1 MTLPNEM
8 DLPIH
13 DAERITGPERLSV
26 EAEKCFI
33 HPAQI
38 DPYQIKPASIGT
50 TKQELEPRCEPPFL
64 HCRGREYTLEEIA
77 KEHGPLQNA
86 DMVLTRVMNSHFLAG
101 YITAND
107 VARAFLRSTEPY
119 FFPHQHGT
127 TLQFKIDFEQ
137 DESDTAT
144 RWTTD
149 YCIKKWFGDAAY
161 AWNALHHIN
170 PEMPERDWR
179 IMWRRKASFLR
190 RMFQLTNDTDLG
202 QYFWDEEGIGAQFA
216 DAVIRAMFR
225 CPRDNNH
232 LWAELYWRAELLNEL
247 KESPHE
253 RHGFVEAFMQGSLD
267 GWDVVW
273 PDDEDEGW
281 IPGVQAIKASVML
294 SDGDEA

>member
-1 MTLPNEM
+1 
-8 DLPIH
+8 
-13 DAERITGPERLSV
+13 
-26 EAEKCFI
+26 
-33 HPAQI
+33 
-38 DPYQIKPASIGT
+38 
-50 TKQELEPRCEPPFL
+50 
-64 HCRGREYTLEEIA
+64 
-77 KEHGPLQNA
+77 
-86 DMVLTRVMNSHFLAG
+86 
-101 YITAND
+101 
-107 VARAFLRSTEPY
+107 
-119 FFPHQHGT
+119 
-127 TLQFKIDFEQ
+127 
-137 DESDTAT
+137 
-144 RWTTD
+144 
-149 YCIKKWFGDAAY
+149 
-161 AWNALHHIN
+161 
-170 PEMPERDWR
+170 
-179 IMWRRKASFLR
+179 MWRRKASFLR

-202 QYFWDEEGIGAQFA
+202 QYFWDDEGIGAQFA

>member
-8 DLPIH
+8 DLPEYIC
-13 DAERITGPERLSV
+13 ENITGPERLSV

-38 DPYQIKPASIGT
+38 DPYQIKPASIGP

-77 KEHGPLQNA
+77 KEQGPLQNA

-107 VARAFLRSTEPY
+107 VARAFLRCTEPD
-119 FFPHQHGT
+119 FFAHQHGT

-137 DESDTAT
+137 DECDTAT

-149 YCIKKWFGDAAY
+149 YWIKRWFGDAAY
-161 AWNALHHIN
+161 AWNALHYIN
-170 PEMPERDWR
+170 PEPERDWR

-190 RMFQLTNDTDLG
+190 RMFQLTNDTDLY
-202 QYFWDEEGIGAQFA
+202 QYFWDDEGIGAQFA

-267 GWDVVW
+267 GWDVGW

-294 SDGDEA
+294 SDEDEA